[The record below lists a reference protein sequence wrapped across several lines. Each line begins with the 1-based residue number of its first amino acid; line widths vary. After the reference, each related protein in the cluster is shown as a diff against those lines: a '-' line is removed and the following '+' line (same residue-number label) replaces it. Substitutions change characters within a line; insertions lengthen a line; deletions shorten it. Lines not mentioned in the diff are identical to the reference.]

1 MVSEKKLSEVRKR
14 IDDVDK
20 KLIRLISERA
30 KLATDI
36 ADIKN
41 SGKGPVKYYRPE
53 REAQILRQ
61 VIKSNTGPMS
71 DKTMAG
77 LFRELISACLALE
90 KQLHVAYLGPEGTFT
105 HSAAMKHFGHAVECI
120 PLLSIDQVFHDVQSG
135 NCDYG
140 VVPVENSIEGVVNH
154 TLDMLMDSDL
164 KINGEVELRINQ
176 FLMSR
181 TKVKKNI
188 ERIYSHQQS
197 FAQCRKWLESN
208 MPGVEQIPVN
218 SNAEAARL
226 ASKNNNSAA
235 IAGKTNAVIYKLKI
249 IAQNIEDEADNSTRF
264 LIISPDEVPKSGNDK
279 TSLLFSMP
287 SKPGALLNMLKCFA
301 DNKVNM
307 TKIESRPS
315 RKGLWE
321 YIFFVDV
328 DGHIENAKVSRSIM
342 QLQAE
347 ASMVKV
353 LGSYPRAVL

>member
-1 MVSEKKLSEVRKR
+1 MVSEKKLSDIRKR
-14 IDDVDK
+14 IDDVDE

-30 KLATDI
+30 SLATVI

-41 SGKGPVKYYRPE
+41 KGKGPVKYYRPE

-61 VIKSNTGPMS
+61 VIKSNTGPLS
-71 DKTMAG
+71 DKAIAG

-90 KQLHVAYLGPEGTFT
+90 KKLNVAYLGPEGTFT
-105 HSAAMKHFGHAVECI
+105 HSAAMKHFGHAVECVS
-120 PLLSIDQVFHDVQSG
+120 LMSIDRVFHDVQSG

-154 TLDMLMDSDL
+154 TLDMLIDSDL
-164 KINGEVELRINQ
+164 KISGEVELRINQ
-176 FLMSR
+176 YLMTR
-181 TKVKKNI
+181 TKVRKNI
-188 ERIYSHQQS
+188 NKIYSHQQS
-197 FAQCRKWLESN
+197 FAQCRKWLEAN
-208 MPGVEQIPVN
+208 MPGIEQIPVN

-226 ASKNNNSAA
+226 ASKDNKSAA
-235 IAGKTNAVIYKLKI
+235 VAGEANADIYKLKI
-249 IAQNIEDEADNSTRF
+249 IAKNIEDEPDNSTRF
-264 LIISPDEVPKSGNDK
+264 LIISTDTVPKSGDDK

-328 DGHIENAKVSRSIM
+328 DGHLQDARVARSISK
-342 QLQAE
+342 LQTE

>member
-1 MVSEKKLSEVRKR
+1 MVSEKKISEIRKR

-30 KLATDI
+30 SLATDI

-41 SGKGPVKYYRPE
+41 KSKGPTKYYRPE

-61 VIKSNTGPMS
+61 VIKANKGPLS
-71 DKTMAG
+71 DKAIAV

-90 KQLHVAYLGPEGTFT
+90 QQLKVAYLGPEGTFT
-105 HSAAMKHFGHAVECI
+105 HSATIKHFGHAVEVV
-120 PLLSIDQVFHDVQSG
+120 PLISIDQVFHDAQSG
-135 NCDYG
+135 NSDYG
-140 VVPVENSIEGVVNH
+140 VVPVENSIEGIVNH

-164 KINGEVELRINQ
+164 KISGEVELRINQ
-176 FLMSR
+176 YLMGR

-188 ERIYSHQQS
+188 KKIYSHQQS
-197 FAQCRKWLESN
+197 FAQCRRWLEAN
-208 MPGVEQIPVN
+208 MPGIEQIPVN

-226 ASKNNNSAA
+226 ANKDNKSAA
-235 IAGKTNAVIYKLKI
+235 IAGKANADLYKLKI
-249 IAQNIEDEADNSTRF
+249 IDRNVEDEPDNSTRF
-264 LIISPDEVPKSGNDK
+264 LIISPDEVPKSGDDK

-301 DNKVNM
+301 DSKVNM
-307 TKIESRPS
+307 TRIESRPS

-321 YIFFVDV
+321 YIFFVDL
-328 DGHIENAKVSRSIM
+328 DGHIQDARVARSISR
-342 QLQAE
+342 LQEE